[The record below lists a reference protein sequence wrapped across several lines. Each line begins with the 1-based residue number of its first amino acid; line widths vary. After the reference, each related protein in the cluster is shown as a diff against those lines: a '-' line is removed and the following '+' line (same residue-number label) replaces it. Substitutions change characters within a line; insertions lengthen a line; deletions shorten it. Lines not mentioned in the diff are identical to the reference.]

1 MMKILRF
8 LLWFF
13 SPWVRRRAVL
23 SAAREHDAYAYDR
36 VIVRKRLGF
45 DTGQRQVAVLQRAR
59 RALRGTGVRVSV
71 HQVKKILREK

>member
-23 SAAREHDAYAYDR
+23 TAAREHDTYAHER
-36 VIVRKRLGF
+36 VHVRRRLGF
-45 DTGQRQVAVLQRAR
+45 DAGQRDVAIAQRAWR
-59 RALRGTGVRVSV
+59 ILHGTGVRVQP
-71 HQVKKILREK
+71 HHVKKILRGK